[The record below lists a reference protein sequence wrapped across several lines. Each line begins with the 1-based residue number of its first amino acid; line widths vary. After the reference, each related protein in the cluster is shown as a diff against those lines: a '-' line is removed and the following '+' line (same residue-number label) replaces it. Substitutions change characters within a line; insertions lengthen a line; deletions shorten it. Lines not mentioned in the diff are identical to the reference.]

1 MLDSRAARAPAPAPV
16 TAVLG
21 PTNTGKT
28 HYALDRMAAHASGMI
43 GLPLRLLAREVY
55 DRMVERKGKQA
66 VALVTGEEKVI
77 PRSARYYVCTV
88 EAMPLEREVSFL
100 AIDEV
105 QLAGDPERGRIFTD
119 RLLHARGQHET
130 LLLGSDTMR
139 GILARLIDGIEFVG
153 RERFSQ
159 LTYVGHKKV
168 TRLPRRSAIV
178 AFSADNVY
186 AIAELIRRQRGGA
199 AVVMGAL
206 SPRTRNAQAALY
218 NDGEVDYLVA
228 TDAIGMGLNM
238 DIDHVAFA
246 ASRKFDGRASREL
259 TPAEVAQI
267 AGRAGRYTT
276 DGTWGDTAD
285 CHGFPEEVLAQV
297 DEHRFEPVTQ
307 LQWRNDRLRF
317 DALPNLLRSLEKPP
331 PSREFVRARM
341 GDDEEALRRLA
352 KRPDVRDMARGGA
365 ALRLL
370 WDVCQV
376 PDFRK
381 VTPDQHAVML
391 GEIYEQLLERGRIRE
406 EFVSLQLSRLT
417 STQGDVDAL
426 STRIAH
432 VRTWTYLTHRP
443 GWIERSQHWQAEARR
458 IEDALSDALH
468 ERLTQRFVDRRTS
481 VLLKKLKDD
490 APLLAGV
497 NEDGEVVV
505 EGEFVGR
512 LIGFQFVVDPR
523 ARGPHEKA
531 VRFAALKALRPEMAG
546 RAAALAAAKP
556 DAFSLS
562 EHGTIAWRGSDVARL
577 TKGPQPL
584 RPDFRLVGM
593 EHLPPAAL
601 PRIEE
606 RVREWIADRVE
617 GLAGPLVAL
626 QRAVNRGG
634 DGPEVLSP
642 GARGVAFRLIE
653 NFGAVSRRQIAQ
665 EVKALSQEERSGL
678 RKLGVRFG
686 EFTIYL
692 PDLLKP
698 APARFLALLW
708 SLWTETPP
716 DKFPAPKAGAT
727 SIEADEAVPHAFY
740 YAYGY
745 RPSGERA
752 VRIDMLER
760 LAQEIRKARETA
772 GKQGFEA
779 NQRMMSLVGV
789 SGEAFEGVLKSL
801 GYKKDTVTRP
811 KARPPAPAATP
822 EPDARA
828 VPTAAD
834 APANQAP
841 GYGAAEAAPVT
852 VGPGTADA
860 PPAEAAP
867 PVEHAVIVPAGAA
880 RAPLDTGDL
889 PVEASGAGDA
899 IAPGSV
905 DASTETPSESGGN
918 EAPSVAT
925 DAETDPETGAPQV
938 DAAPAAAAGDG
949 PRGEPG
955 VTQEMQADAHDD
967 GTAPAPEREPETEP
981 ETETVTLWRFAPPQ
995 RRQGRGRP
1003 QNREGGRDG
1012 QRQARGKPGEKQG
1025 RGPRREGGRDGARDG
1040 KPGGKFGGKG
1050 RGKPDRGPKGPRT
1063 YTSGPDPKRGGKK
1076 DRALDPDNPFAAL
1089 AALKDKE

>member
-1 MLDSRAARAPAPAPV
+1 MVPGTMLDSRAARAPAPAPV

-218 NDGEVDYLVA
+218 NEGEVDYLVA

-246 ASRKFDGRASREL
+246 AGRKFDGKVGRNL
-259 TPAEVAQI
+259 HPAEVAQI
-267 AGRAGRYTT
+267 AGRAGRYTR

-285 CHGFPEEVLAQV
+285 CPGFPEEVIEQV
-297 DEHRFEPVTQ
+297 AEHRFEPVTQ
-307 LQWRNDRLRF
+307 LQWRNDALRF
-317 DALPNLLRSLEKPP
+317 DALPNLLRSLERPP
-331 PSREFVRARM
+331 PSRAFVRARM

-352 KRPDVRDMARGGA
+352 KRADVREMARGGA

-391 GEIYEQLLERGRIRE
+391 GEIYEQLIERGRIRE

-443 GWIERSQHWQAEARR
+443 GWIERASHWQGEARR

-490 APLLAGV
+490 APILAGV
-497 NEDGEVVV
+497 NEEGEVVV

-531 VRFAALKALRPEMAG
+531 VRFAALKALRPEMAA
-546 RAAALAAAKP
+546 RAAALASAKP
-556 DAFSLS
+556 DEFTLS
-562 EHGTIAWRGSDVARL
+562 EYGTIAWRGSDVARL

-584 RPDFRLVGM
+584 RPEFRLVGM
-593 EHLPPAAL
+593 EHLPASAL

-606 RVREWIADRVE
+606 RVRDWIADRVE

-634 DGPEVLSP
+634 DGPDVLSP

-665 EVKALSQEERSGL
+665 EVKALSQDERAGL

-686 EFTIYL
+686 EVTIYL

-708 SLWTETPP
+708 SLWTETPA

-745 RPSGERA
+745 RPSGGRA

-760 LAQEIRKARETA
+760 LAQEIRKAREGA

-811 KARPPAPAATP
+811 KARPEPAAPGEASGVSAAPT
-822 EPDARA
+822 EDAGA
-828 VPTAAD
+828 ADGGVPTAEEVAE
-834 APANQAP
+834 AQPS
-841 GYGAAEAAPVT
+841 AAES
-852 VGPGTADA
+852 
-860 PPAEAAP
+860 
-867 PVEHAVIVPAGAA
+867 
-880 RAPLDTGDL
+880 LDTGDL
-889 PVEASGAGDA
+889 PMAESAPEGGTATDGPATDEANTPPEPLADAAGIGSSGAAAPAVAGD
-899 IAPGSV
+899 
-905 DASTETPSESGGN
+905 
-918 EAPSVAT
+918 EAPSQTGEAEGAGST
-925 DAETDPETGAPQV
+925 EAAAEAETSEET
-938 DAAPAAAAGDG
+938 
-949 PRGEPG
+949 
-955 VTQEMQADAHDD
+955 
-967 GTAPAPEREPETEP
+967 
-981 ETETVTLWRFAPPQ
+981 ETETVTLWRYAPPQ
-995 RRQGRGRP
+995 RQRPRGRPGGRDDRPGQKRGGKPSGQGRGKDGP
-1003 QNREGGRDG
+1003 GRDG
-1012 QRQARGKPGEKQG
+1012 K
-1025 RGPRREGGRDGARDG
+1025 RDG
-1040 KPGGKFGGKG
+1040 KPGGFGGKG
-1050 RGKPDRGPKGPRT
+1050 RGKSDRGPKGPRT
-1063 YTSGPDPKRGGKK
+1063 YTSGPGKK